1 MAKYNTKDDVIFKS
15 VDYVYDKYKILRD
28 DFYGNTSTI
37 FKYKKGKL
45 LKIFG
50 EPIHEVQ
57 YKTIKFINKLKTKAS
72 AKIHSFVH
80 IDGDRIGYIVDEVP
94 GRNLL
99 EIPVKTNVR
108 DFISSMS
115 PVEDDVRLLS
125 KNGIITEDLKP
136 ANLMYDIKSNK
147 SSIIDEDLYIR
158 LKDESKEIIT
168 INNLNTLYLSVL
180 ETLVSPTKGAI
191 DEEFYNYL
199 VCLINDNYFDAS
211 IEEFYDYVLEEI
223 EGYYDRD
230 IESIGDVRKVF
241 RNK

>member
-1 MAKYNTKDDVIFKS
+1 
-15 VDYVYDKYKILRD
+15 
-28 DFYGNTSTI
+28 
-37 FKYKKGKL
+37 
-45 LKIFG
+45 
-50 EPIHEVQ
+50 
-57 YKTIKFINKLKTKAS
+57 
-72 AKIHSFVH
+72 
-80 IDGDRIGYIVDEVP
+80 
-94 GRNLL
+94 
-99 EIPVKTNVR
+99 
-108 DFISSMS
+108 MS

-136 ANLMYDIKSNK
+136 ANLMYDIKNNSSN
-147 SSIIDEDLYIR
+147 IIDEDLYIR

-211 IEEFYDYVLEEI
+211 IEEFYDYVIDEI

-230 IESIGDVRKVF
+230 IESVGDVRKVF